1 MDLFTSLLLS
11 VLILCFALILFI
23 LWLGQPGRHSDEEA
37 TDLPIGVQ
45 GRRRMRFSHRVRN

>member
-23 LWLGQPGRHSDEEA
+23 LWLGQPRRHSDEEA

-45 GRRRMRFSHRVRN
+45 WRRRMRFSHRVRN